1 MKLNPI
7 FESSARRRMRTGKTA
22 LILTAYMAALLVF
35 SLSRLS
41 VFFGQGVT
49 VGRMRLGTEAYIW
62 KTALQLALIV
72 VVAPALGAV
81 SIAGERERQ
90 TFDLLLVTGV
100 GTRKIVLGK
109 LMESFAFIALL
120 ILAGAPVMM
129 LAHVTAGIP
138 VLRVLETLIYLM
150 AIALEALAVGMV
162 CSALC
167 RRTLSAMMMTYLA
180 IGLLGGGAWAL
191 AKHGPLAAHYT
202 YESLRALGGM
212 STAQILM
219 GMPLPVF
226 FCPAVG
232 LVSLLAHQTGIL
244 HTTMQSTLRLFD
256 IYSAMKAAGFG
267 AVAAAC
273 LGATCLSTVLLIA
286 LAMGIVHLQTGL
298 SYQKG

>member
-49 VGRMRLGTEAYIW
+49 AGRMRLGTEAYIW
-62 KTALQLALIV
+62 QTALQLALIV

-167 RRTLSAMMMTYLA
+167 RRTLSAMVMTYLA

-226 FCPAVG
+226 LCPAVG

-267 AVAAAC
+267 AAAAAC
-273 LGATCLSTVLLIA
+273 FGATCLSTVLLIT
-286 LAMGIVHLQTGL
+286 LATGIVHLQTGL

>member
-1 MKLNPI
+1 
-7 FESSARRRMRTGKTA
+7 MRTGKTA

-41 VFFGQGVT
+41 DFFGQGVT
-49 VGRMRLGTEAYIW
+49 AGQMRQSTEAYIW
-62 KTALQLALIV
+62 LTALQLALIV
-72 VVAPALGAV
+72 VVAPALSAV

-100 GTRKIVLGK
+100 GTRKIMLGK

-120 ILAGAPVMM
+120 ILAGAPVIM
-129 LAHVTAGIP
+129 LAHVTASIP
-138 VLRVLETLIYLM
+138 VLRVLETLIYLL

-167 RRTLSAMMMTYLA
+167 RRTLSAIVMTYLA

-212 STAQILM
+212 GTTEILL

-267 AVAAAC
+267 AAAAAC
-273 LGATCLSTVLLIA
+273 FGTTCLSTAVLIA
-286 LAMGIVHLQTGL
+286 LAVGIVHLQTGL
-298 SYQKG
+298 SYQKR

>member
-7 FESSARRRMRTGKTA
+7 FESSARRRMRTGRTA
-22 LILTAYMAALLVF
+22 LILTAYLAALLVF
-35 SLSRLS
+35 ALSRLS
-41 VFFGQGVT
+41 PFLGQGVP
-49 VGRMRLGTEAYIW
+49 VGTMRLATEAYIW
-62 KTALQLALIV
+62 LTAMQLALIV
-72 VVAPALGAV
+72 VVAPALSAV

-100 GTRKIVLGK
+100 GTRRIVLGK
-109 LMESFAFIALL
+109 LMESFAFVVLVIVS
-120 ILAGAPVMM
+120 GAPVMM

-138 VLRVLETLIYLM
+138 VVQVLATIGYLL

-167 RRTLSAMMMTYLA
+167 SRTISAVVMTYLA
-180 IGLLGGGAWAL
+180 IGLLGGGAWVL
-191 AKHGPLAAHYT
+191 AKHGPFSAHYT
-202 YESLRALGGM
+202 YESLRALSGM
-212 STAQILM
+212 SPLKVLM

-232 LVSLLAHQTGIL
+232 LVSLLAQQTGIL

-267 AVAAAC
+267 ATALAC
-273 LGATCLSTVLLIA
+273 LGASCTGTVLLTA
-286 LAMGIVHLQTGL
+286 LAMCIVHMKTCFP
-298 SYQKG
+298 YRKG

>member
-35 SLSRLS
+35 SLSQLS

-62 KTALQLALIV
+62 LTALQLALIV

-138 VLRVLETLIYLM
+138 VIRVLETLMVLL
-150 AIALEALAVGMV
+150 AIAMEALAVGMV
-162 CSALC
+162 CSTLC
-167 RRTLSAMMMTYLA
+167 RRTLSAMVMTYLA
-180 IGLLGGGAWAL
+180 VGLLGGGAWAL

-212 STAQILM
+212 STAQILL

-267 AVAAAC
+267 AMAAAC
-273 LGATCLSTVLLIA
+273 FGATCLSTVVLIA

>member
-62 KTALQLALIV
+62 QTALQLALIV

-167 RRTLSAMMMTYLA
+167 RRTLSAMVMTYLA

-273 LGATCLSTVLLIA
+273 LGATCLSTVLLIT
-286 LAMGIVHLQTGL
+286 LATGIVHLQTGL

>member
-35 SLSRLS
+35 SLSRLNA
-41 VFFGQGVT
+41 FFGQGVT
-49 VGRMRLGTEAYIW
+49 VGQMRLGTEAYIW
-62 KTALQLALIV
+62 LTALQLALIV
-72 VVAPALGAV
+72 VVAPALSAV

-109 LMESFAFIALL
+109 LLESFAFIALL

-138 VLRVLETLIYLM
+138 VLRVLETLMVLL

-167 RRTLSAMMMTYLA
+167 KRTLSAIVMTYLA

-202 YESLRALGGM
+202 YESLRALGSMG
-212 STAQILM
+212 TTEILL

-286 LAMGIVHLQTGL
+286 LAMGIVHLQTGF

>member
-1 MKLNPI
+1 
-7 FESSARRRMRTGKTA
+7 MRTGKTA

-35 SLSRLS
+35 SLSQLS
-41 VFFGQGVT
+41 DFFGQGVT
-49 VGRMRLGTEAYIW
+49 AGQMRQSTEAYIW
-62 KTALQLALIV
+62 LTALQLALLV

-109 LMESFAFIALL
+109 LMESFAFLALL

-150 AIALEALAVGMV
+150 AIALEALAVGTV

-167 RRTLSAMMMTYLA
+167 RRTLSAIVMTYLA

-212 STAQILM
+212 STAQILL

-267 AVAAAC
+267 AMAAAC

>member
-22 LILTAYMAALLVF
+22 LILTAYMAALLAF
-35 SLSRLS
+35 SISRLS
-41 VFFGQGVT
+41 VFFGQGVA

-62 KTALQLALIV
+62 LTALQLALIV

-138 VLRVLETLIYLM
+138 VLDVLETLIILL

-167 RRTLSAMMMTYLA
+167 RRTLSAMVMTYLA
-180 IGLLGGGAWAL
+180 VGLLGGGAWAL
-191 AKHGPLAAHYT
+191 AKHGPFAAHYT
-202 YESLRALGGM
+202 YESLRALGTM
-212 STAQILM
+212 STAQILL

-256 IYSAMKAAGFG
+256 IYSAMKASGFG
-267 AVAAAC
+267 AMAAAC
-273 LGATCLSTVLLIA
+273 FGATCLSTAVLIA

>member
-35 SLSRLS
+35 SLSQLS

-62 KTALQLALIV
+62 LTALQLALIV

-100 GTRKIVLGK
+100 GTRRIVLGK
-109 LMESFAFIALL
+109 LLESFAFLALL

-138 VLRVLETLIYLM
+138 VMRVLETLIYLL
-150 AIALEALAVGMV
+150 AIALEALAVGIV

-167 RRTLSAMMMTYLA
+167 KRTLSAIVMTYLA

-212 STAQILM
+212 STAEILL

-256 IYSAMKAAGFG
+256 IYSAMKAASFS
-267 AVAAAC
+267 ATAAAG
-273 LGATCLSTVLLIA
+273 LGATCLSTALLIA
-286 LAMGIVHLQTGL
+286 LAMGIVHLKTGF

>member
-62 KTALQLALIV
+62 QTALQLALLV

-109 LMESFAFIALL
+109 LMESFAFLALL

-150 AIALEALAVGMV
+150 AIALGALAVGMV

-167 RRTLSAMMMTYLA
+167 RRTLSAMVMTYLA

-191 AKHGPLAAHYT
+191 AKHGPLSAHYT

-212 STAQILM
+212 TTAQILR

-267 AVAAAC
+267 AAAAAS
-273 LGATCLSTVLLIA
+273 LGATCLSTALLTA
-286 LAMGIVHLQTGL
+286 LAIGIVHLQTGL

>member
-62 KTALQLALIV
+62 QTALQLALIV

-180 IGLLGGGAWAL
+180 IGLLGGGKL
-191 AKHGPLAAHYT
+191 GNPL
-202 YESLRALGGM
+202 
-212 STAQILM
+212 
-219 GMPLPVF
+219 
-226 FCPAVG
+226 VG
-232 LVSLLAHQTGIL
+232 LSLQD
-244 HTTMQSTLRLFD
+244 R
-256 IYSAMKAAGFG
+256 
-267 AVAAAC
+267 V
-273 LGATCLSTVLLIA
+273 
-286 LAMGIVHLQTGL
+286 GIVHQAVGNALDSLVDIRVVEEDARVRSLRYGGL
-298 SYQKG
+298 LEVAHAAGLVLDLVDADGQRMLGIVLKPGRPEGILDENLREIHLIHYLVCVA

>member
-62 KTALQLALIV
+62 QTALQLALIV

-167 RRTLSAMMMTYLA
+167 RRTLSAMVMTYLA

-267 AVAAAC
+267 AAAAAC
-273 LGATCLSTVLLIA
+273 FGATYLSTVLLIT
-286 LAMGIVHLQTGL
+286 LATGIVHLQTGL

>member
-62 KTALQLALIV
+62 QTALQLALIV

>member
-35 SLSRLS
+35 SLSQLS
-41 VFFGQGVT
+41 LFFGQGVT
-49 VGRMRLGTEAYIW
+49 AGRMRQSTEAYIW
-62 KTALQLALIV
+62 LTAMQLALIV

-100 GTRKIVLGK
+100 GTRRIVLGK

-129 LAHVTAGIP
+129 LVHVTAGIP
-138 VLRVLETLIYLM
+138 VLRVLETLVYLL
-150 AIALEALAVGMV
+150 AIALEAMTVGMV

-167 RRTLSAMMMTYLA
+167 KRTLSAIVMTYLA

-191 AKHGPLAAHYT
+191 AKHGPFAAHYT

-212 STAQILM
+212 STARILL
-219 GMPLPVF
+219 GMPLTVF

-244 HTTMQSTLRLFD
+244 HTTMQSTMRLFD

-267 AVAAAC
+267 AAAMAG
-273 LGATCLSTVLLIA
+273 LGATCLSAVLLAA
-286 LAMGIVHLQTGL
+286 LAMGIVHLKTGF
-298 SYQKG
+298 SYRKG

>member
-1 MKLNPI
+1 
-7 FESSARRRMRTGKTA
+7 MRTGKTA

-62 KTALQLALIV
+62 QTALQLALIV

-167 RRTLSAMMMTYLA
+167 RRTLSAMVMTYLA

-267 AVAAAC
+267 AAAAAC
-273 LGATCLSTVLLIA
+273 FGATYLSTVLLIT
-286 LAMGIVHLQTGL
+286 LATGIVHLQTGL

>member
-62 KTALQLALIV
+62 LTALQLALIV

-138 VLRVLETLIYLM
+138 VLRVLETLIVLL

-167 RRTLSAMMMTYLA
+167 RRTLSAMVMTYLA

-244 HTTMQSTLRLFD
+244 HKTMHSTLRLFD

-267 AVAAAC
+267 AVSAAC
-273 LGATCLSTVLLIA
+273 LGATCLSTAVLTA
-286 LAMGIVHLQTGL
+286 LAMGIVHLQTSL
-298 SYQKG
+298 SYHKG

>member
-1 MKLNPI
+1 
-7 FESSARRRMRTGKTA
+7 MRTGKTA

-62 KTALQLALIV
+62 LTALQLALIV

-138 VLRVLETLIYLM
+138 VLRVLETLIVLL

-167 RRTLSAMMMTYLA
+167 RRTLSAMVMTYLA

-244 HTTMQSTLRLFD
+244 HKTMHSTLRLFD

-267 AVAAAC
+267 AVSAAC
-273 LGATCLSTVLLIA
+273 LGATCLSTAVLTA
-286 LAMGIVHLQTGL
+286 LAMGIVHLQTSL
-298 SYQKG
+298 SYHKG

>member
-62 KTALQLALIV
+62 QTALQLALIV

-100 GTRKIVLGK
+100 GARKIVLGK

-167 RRTLSAMMMTYLA
+167 RRTLSAMVMTYLA

-267 AVAAAC
+267 ATAAAG
-273 LGATCLSTVLLIA
+273 LGATCLSTVLLIT
-286 LAMGIVHLQTGL
+286 LATGIVHLQTGL

>member
-22 LILTAYMAALLVF
+22 LVLTVYMAALLVF
-35 SLSRLS
+35 ALSQLS
-41 VFFGQGVT
+41 VFFGRGVT
-49 VGRMRLGTEAYIW
+49 AGQMRKSTEGYIW
-62 KTALQLALIV
+62 LTAMQLALIV
-72 VVAPALGAV
+72 AVVPALSAV

-100 GTRKIVLGK
+100 GTRRIVLGK
-109 LMESFAFIALL
+109 LMENFVFLALL
-120 ILAGAPVMM
+120 IGAGAPVMM

-138 VLRVLETLIYLM
+138 VIQVFITLLYLL
-150 AIALEALAVGMV
+150 AIALEALSVGMV

-167 RRTLSAMMMTYLA
+167 RRTLSAIVMTYLA

-191 AKHGPLAAHYT
+191 AKHGPFAAHYT
-202 YESLRALGGM
+202 YESLRTLAGM
-212 STAQILM
+212 GTGRILL

-244 HTTMQSTLRLFD
+244 HTTMQSTMRLFD

-267 AVAAAC
+267 AVAAAS
-273 LGATCLSTVLLIA
+273 LGATCVSTALLTA
-286 LAMGIVHLQTGL
+286 LAMGIVRLGNAY
-298 SYQKG
+298 SYKKG

>member
-22 LILTAYMAALLVF
+22 LILTAYMAALLVL
-35 SLSRLS
+35 SLSQLS
-41 VFFGQGVT
+41 LFFGQGVT
-49 VGRMRLGTEAYIW
+49 VGQMRLGTEAYIW
-62 KTALQLALIV
+62 LTAMQLALIV
-72 VVAPALGAV
+72 VVAPALSAV

-109 LMESFAFIALL
+109 LVENFAFIALL
-120 ILAGAPVMM
+120 ICAGAPVMM

-138 VLRVLETLIYLM
+138 VLRVLATLLYLL
-150 AIALEALAVGMV
+150 AIALEALSVGMV

-167 RRTLSAMMMTYLA
+167 RRTLSAIVMTYLA

-191 AKHGPLAAHYT
+191 AKHGPFAAHYT

-212 STAQILM
+212 STAGILLS
-219 GMPLPVF
+219 MPLPVF

-244 HTTMQSTLRLFD
+244 HTTMQSTMRLFD

-267 AVAAAC
+267 AVAAVS
-273 LGATCLSTVLLIA
+273 LGATSLSTVLLTA
-286 LAMGIVHLQTGL
+286 LAMGSVHLKTGF

>member
-1 MKLNPI
+1 
-7 FESSARRRMRTGKTA
+7 MRTGKTA

-62 KTALQLALIV
+62 QTALQLALIV

-167 RRTLSAMMMTYLA
+167 RRTLSAMVMTYLA

-273 LGATCLSTVLLIA
+273 LGATCLSTVLLIT
-286 LAMGIVHLQTGL
+286 LATGIVHLQTGL

>member
-1 MKLNPI
+1 
-7 FESSARRRMRTGKTA
+7 MRTGKTA

-62 KTALQLALIV
+62 QTALQLALIV

-162 CSALC
+162 CSA
-167 RRTLSAMMMTYLA
+167 
-180 IGLLGGGAWAL
+180 
-191 AKHGPLAAHYT
+191 
-202 YESLRALGGM
+202 
-212 STAQILM
+212 
-219 GMPLPVF
+219 
-226 FCPAVG
+226 
-232 LVSLLAHQTGIL
+232 
-244 HTTMQSTLRLFD
+244 
-256 IYSAMKAAGFG
+256 
-267 AVAAAC
+267 
-273 LGATCLSTVLLIA
+273 
-286 LAMGIVHLQTGL
+286 
-298 SYQKG
+298 

>member
-62 KTALQLALIV
+62 QTALQLALIV

-167 RRTLSAMMMTYLA
+167 RRTLSTMVMTYLA

>member
-22 LILTAYMAALLVF
+22 LVLTAYLGALLVF
-35 SLSRLS
+35 SLSQLGA
-41 VFFGQGVT
+41 FFGRGMR
-49 VGRMRLGTEAYIW
+49 VGQMRLGTEAYIW
-62 KTALQLALIV
+62 LTAMQLALIV
-72 VVAPALGAV
+72 AVAPALSAV

-100 GTRKIVLGK
+100 GARRIVLGK
-109 LMESFAFIALL
+109 LMENFAFLALL
-120 ILAGAPVMM
+120 IGAGAPVMM

-138 VLRVLETLIYLM
+138 VTQVLVTLAYLL
-150 AIALEALAVGMV
+150 AIALEALSVGLV

-167 RRTLSAMMMTYLA
+167 RRTLSAIVMAYLA

-202 YESLRALGGM
+202 YKSLRALSGM
-212 STAQILM
+212 STGRILL

-244 HTTMQSTLRLFD
+244 HTTMESTMRLLD

-267 AVAAAC
+267 AVAAAS
-273 LGATCLSTVLLIA
+273 LGATCLSAALLTA
-286 LAMGIVHLQTGL
+286 LAVGIVQLENG
-298 SYQKG
+298 YAYIKG

>member
-62 KTALQLALIV
+62 QTALQLALIV

-167 RRTLSAMMMTYLA
+167 RRTLSAMVMTYLA

-267 AVAAAC
+267 ATAAAG
-273 LGATCLSTVLLIA
+273 LGATCLSTVLLIT
-286 LAMGIVHLQTGL
+286 LATGIVHLQTGL

>member
-62 KTALQLALIV
+62 QTALQLALIV

-109 LMESFAFIALL
+109 LM
-120 ILAGAPVMM
+120 
-129 LAHVTAGIP
+129 
-138 VLRVLETLIYLM
+138 
-150 AIALEALAVGMV
+150 
-162 CSALC
+162 
-167 RRTLSAMMMTYLA
+167 
-180 IGLLGGGAWAL
+180 
-191 AKHGPLAAHYT
+191 
-202 YESLRALGGM
+202 
-212 STAQILM
+212 
-219 GMPLPVF
+219 
-226 FCPAVG
+226 
-232 LVSLLAHQTGIL
+232 
-244 HTTMQSTLRLFD
+244 
-256 IYSAMKAAGFG
+256 
-267 AVAAAC
+267 
-273 LGATCLSTVLLIA
+273 
-286 LAMGIVHLQTGL
+286 
-298 SYQKG
+298 

>member
-35 SLSRLS
+35 SLSQLS

-62 KTALQLALIV
+62 LTALQLALIV

-109 LMESFAFIALL
+109 LLESFAFLALL

-138 VLRVLETLIYLM
+138 VMRVLETLIYLL
-150 AIALEALAVGMV
+150 AIALEALAVGIV
-162 CSALC
+162 CSVLC
-167 RRTLSAMMMTYLA
+167 KRTLSAIVMTYLA

-212 STAQILM
+212 STAEILL

-256 IYSAMKAAGFG
+256 IYSAMKAASFS
-267 AVAAAC
+267 ATAAAG
-273 LGATCLSTVLLIA
+273 LGATCLSTALLIA
-286 LAMGIVHLQTGL
+286 LAMGIVHLKTGF

>member
-35 SLSRLS
+35 SLSRLGI
-41 VFFGQGVT
+41 FFGQGVT
-49 VGRMRLGTEAYIW
+49 VGRMRLSTEWYIW
-62 KTALQLALIV
+62 LTAMQLALIV
-72 VVAPALGAV
+72 AVAPALSAV

-100 GTRKIVLGK
+100 GARRIVLGK

-120 ILAGAPVMM
+120 ILSGAPVMM

-138 VLRVLETLIYLM
+138 VARVIATLAYLL
-150 AIALEALAVGMV
+150 AIALEALTVGMV

-167 RRTLSAMMMTYLA
+167 RRTLSAIVMTYLA

-212 STAQILM
+212 STAKILL
-219 GMPLPVF
+219 GMPLTVF

-267 AVAAAC
+267 AVALAC
-273 LGATCLSTVLLIA
+273 LGAACLSTALLTA
-286 LAMGIVHLQTGL
+286 LAVGVLRMKTGS
-298 SYQKG
+298 SYKKG

>member
-1 MKLNPI
+1 
-7 FESSARRRMRTGKTA
+7 MRTGKTA

-62 KTALQLALIV
+62 QTALQLALIV

-138 VLRVLETLIYLM
+138 VIRVLETLMVLL
-150 AIALEALAVGMV
+150 AIAMEALAVGMV
-162 CSALC
+162 CSTLC
-167 RRTLSAMMMTYLA
+167 RRTLSAMVMTYLA
-180 IGLLGGGAWAL
+180 VGLLGGGAWAL

-267 AVAAAC
+267 AAAAAC
-273 LGATCLSTVLLIA
+273 FGATCLSTAVLIA

>member
-35 SLSRLS
+35 SLSQLS

-62 KTALQLALIV
+62 LTALQLALIV
-72 VVAPALGAV
+72 AVAPALGAV

-109 LMESFAFIALL
+109 LLESFAFLALL

-138 VLRVLETLIYLM
+138 VMRVLETLIYLL
-150 AIALEALAVGMV
+150 AIALEALAVGIV
-162 CSALC
+162 CSVLC
-167 RRTLSAMMMTYLA
+167 KRTLSAIVMTYLA

-212 STAQILM
+212 STAEILL

-267 AVAAAC
+267 ATAAAG
-273 LGATCLSTVLLIA
+273 LGATCLSTALLIA
-286 LAMGIVHLQTGL
+286 LAMGIVHLKTGF

>member
-62 KTALQLALIV
+62 LTALQLALIV

-138 VLRVLETLIYLM
+138 VLRVLETLIVLL

-167 RRTLSAMMMTYLA
+167 RRTLSAMVMTYLA

-267 AVAAAC
+267 AVSAAC
-273 LGATCLSTVLLIA
+273 LGATCLSTAVLIA